1 MNWVVAAGGAIQN
14 QRHVQPLSNSLKTM
28 TPYLFPDYQV
38 AGAGDTTVFLL
49 HGAYGGKDYFRHEI
63 EALVQQGLRVVAWDA
78 PGYGISPLPEHLTID
93 GLAEAAARL
102 IQAQGTA
109 TNILV
114 GHSMGGIVAPA
125 VCGRIPALVHGLV
138 ISATVASFSQKTE
151 AEKAIFLEE
160 RIAPLNRGQP
170 FRETAG
176 AVVASMFAPGS
187 QGPKVELVR
196 EVALSTR
203 KETFVAAISAIVH
216 YEGVPALR
224 AIHCPTLLVAGA
236 HDKVGKPEAM
246 ARMVEF
252 VPHANYVQIDHAG
265 HYAFAEQQD
274 VFNQHLLAF
283 IAEVQAKQR
292 AAQP

>member
-1 MNWVVAAGGAIQN
+1 
-14 QRHVQPLSNSLKTM
+14 M

-49 HGAYGGKDYFRHEI
+49 HGAYGAKDYFRYEI
-63 EALVQQGLRVVAWDA
+63 QALVQQGLRVVAWDA
-78 PGYGISPLPEHLTID
+78 PGYGISPLPAHLSIE

-102 IQAQGTA
+102 IQAVGTG

-125 VCGRIPALVHGLV
+125 VCGRIPDRVHGLV
-138 ISATVASFSQKTE
+138 ISATVASFSQKTDE
-151 AEKAIFLEE
+151 EKAIFLEE
-160 RIAPLNRGQP
+160 RIAPLNRGKS

-176 AVVASMFAPGS
+176 AVVDSMFAPGS
-187 QGPKVELVR
+187 QGPKVDLVK
-196 EVALSTR
+196 EVALSTS
-203 KETFVAAISAIVH
+203 KETFIAAISAIVN

-224 AIHCPTLLVAGA
+224 AVRCPTLLLAGA

-246 ARMVEF
+246 AKMVDF
-252 VPHANYVQIDHAG
+252 IPHAGYARIEGAG

-283 IAEVQAKQR
+283 ISAVRSESPAVNA
-292 AAQP
+292 